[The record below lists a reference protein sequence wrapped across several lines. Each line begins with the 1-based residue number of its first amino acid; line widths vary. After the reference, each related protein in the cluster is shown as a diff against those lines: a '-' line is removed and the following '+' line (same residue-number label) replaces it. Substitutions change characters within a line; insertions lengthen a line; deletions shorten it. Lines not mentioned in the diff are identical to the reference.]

1 MMGAGKFSIVTSISQ
16 YRCYVPHFLKTG
28 SAELKVWFSLAVS
41 NTFMNSQSGN
51 TWKKRKSKKRYLDM
65 RSITVSRWMSG
76 SEYTAI
82 ENTGNEVRH
91 PIS

>member
-1 MMGAGKFSIVTSISQ
+1 MFCSSLPGHGIS
-16 YRCYVPHFLKTG
+16 RIESLV
-28 SAELKVWFSLAVS
+28 SLAVS
-41 NTFMNSQSGN
+41 NTFMNSQSG
-51 TWKKRKSKKRYLDM
+51 KRKSKKRYLDM

-76 SEYTAI
+76 SEYTAN